1 MPHTTTCHCSA
12 QGKSTIPGCSL
23 PQMPPHQRKFLDS
36 LPVGYLVLAR
46 LEDRITEGLPE
57 NEYCLTEA
65 EWTSLIAYTTMPAP
79 DDLNGAALNA
89 KLRSCCPSS
98 ERTQHY
104 RDTLMDALDK
114 LPAVETWVIRRTK
127 LPDCVLDRYR
137 KGSEVTHAGFT
148 CASESSYDRWL
159 GPHLFLIE
167 SRNGKRI
174 SHYSA
179 VSNGQEVLFKAGTRF
194 CVTRRDD
201 HDDCIIFELQ
211 EI

>member
-1 MPHTTTCHCSA
+1 MPHTTTCRCSA

-89 KLRSCCPSS
+89 KLRSCRTNTALPRHPDGRARQAARCGDMGDSPHQTAGLCPGSVP
-98 ERTQHY
+98 ERLGSDPRGIHL
-104 RDTLMDALDK
+104 R
-114 LPAVETWVIRRTK
+114 IR
-127 LPDCVLDRYR
+127 
-137 KGSEVTHAGFT
+137 
-148 CASESSYDRWL
+148 
-159 GPHLFLIE
+159 IE
-167 SRNGKRI
+167 
-174 SHYSA
+174 
-179 VSNGQEVLFKAGTRF
+179 L
-194 CVTRRDD
+194 
-201 HDDCIIFELQ
+201 
-211 EI
+211 